1 MTTVHELAHVI
12 DWHSRI
18 GLGSGKYG
26 WSNFSAAWHGAP
38 LTGYAA
44 CGGLS
49 CVNRWERWAEAV
61 TAWVYYDS
69 GSGSTSYKQNQI
81 ETQLGANWPYAL
93 QIQMERIGALLQGR
107 Y

>member
-44 CGGLS
+44 CGGRS

-61 TAWVYYDS
+61 TVFVY
-69 GSGSTSYKQNQI
+69 GSDYAQA
-81 ETQLGANWPYAL
+81 LGMKNNEFFVTGQAFTD
-93 QIQMERIGALLQGR
+93 QMERIRQLLNGWW
-107 Y
+107 